1 MKQRAIVEF
10 STNARNQDF
19 DKEHLCLMLGELEG
33 KVVEWVEPEKCPYT
47 AIRMLYNETFKGC
60 AVTQISAKGLKS
72 GSQRAKKLKDRWE
85 DYPDLNWWAEL
96 FNYMK
101 ESPFLMGK
109 VPPGPGHR
117 QFRLDIGYLVK
128 EDNLNNIY
136 EGKYH
141 GRG

>member
-1 MKQRAIVEF
+1 MKKRAIVEF
-10 STNARNQDF
+10 ELLSLEPNF
-19 DKEHLCLMLGELEG
+19 ESLMEEQLGLLNG
-33 KVVEWVEPEKCPYT
+33 FVKEWVKPEKCPYG
-47 AIRMLYNETFKGC
+47 AIRSLYNNIFKDQS
-60 AVTQISAKGLKS
+60 VTQISAKGLKS

-109 VPPGPGHR
+109 VPPKDGFR
-117 QFRLDIGYLVK
+117 QFRLNIDYVIN
-128 EDNLNNIY
+128 ETNLNNIY

-141 GRG
+141 EH

>member
-19 DKEHLCLMLGELEG
+19 DKEYLCLMLGELEG
-33 KVVEWVEPEKCPYT
+33 KVVEWVEPEKCPYG
-47 AIRMLYNETFKGC
+47 AIRMLYNEAFKGC

-72 GSQRAKKLKDRWE
+72 GSQRAKKLKTRWE

-101 ESPFLMGK
+101 ESDFLMGK
-109 VPPGPGHR
+109 VPPRDGHR
-117 QFRLDIGYLVK
+117 QFRLDIDYVINETK
-128 EDNLNNIY
+128 LNKIY

-141 GRG
+141 GN

>member
-10 STNARNQDF
+10 RTSLRNKDF
-19 DKEHLCLMLGELEG
+19 DREHLSLMLEEVEG
-33 KVVEWVEPEKCPYT
+33 KVVEWVEPERCPYGT
-47 AIRMLYNETFKGC
+47 IRSLYNEAFKDC

-72 GSQRAKKLKDRWE
+72 GSRRAKKMKSRWD
-85 DYPDLNWWAEL
+85 DYPDINWWHEL

-109 VPPGPGHR
+109 VPPKDGFR
-117 QFRLDIGYLVK
+117 QFRLNIDYVIN
-128 EDNLNNIY
+128 ETNLNNIY

-141 GRG
+141 E